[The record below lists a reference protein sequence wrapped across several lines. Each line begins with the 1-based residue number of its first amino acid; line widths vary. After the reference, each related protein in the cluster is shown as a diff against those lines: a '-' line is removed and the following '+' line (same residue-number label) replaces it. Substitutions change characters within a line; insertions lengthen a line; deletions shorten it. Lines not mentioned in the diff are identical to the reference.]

1 VIAFMLAGA
10 LLAAAVVR
18 MYRLVLPPRVNL
30 TSAVAS
36 WDRSRARSTRT
47 QRIGLVR
54 SDSTRSRLVGWIADQ
69 VTRRASNIGS
79 LTQDLSAIGEA
90 FEDYLT
96 RTVTLAAIGLV
107 GPAAILTVLN
117 AAGLGLP
124 YLFGPILGVALAV
137 GMVLVVRQEV
147 ADMARRRRS
156 EFRRALS
163 IYLDLIAMSLQAG
176 RGHAEALPASAA
188 IGSGWAFAQ
197 LQDAIEGARF
207 AGITAWE
214 ALGQLGH
221 RIGMRELTDLEAA
234 LRLASDDGAKVR
246 ATLIARAQTLRA
258 ARIADAEA
266 DAARA
271 TESMKFALIVMVF
284 VFLSYELYP
293 SVARL
298 FAG

>member
-1 VIAFMLAGA
+1 MIAFMLAGA